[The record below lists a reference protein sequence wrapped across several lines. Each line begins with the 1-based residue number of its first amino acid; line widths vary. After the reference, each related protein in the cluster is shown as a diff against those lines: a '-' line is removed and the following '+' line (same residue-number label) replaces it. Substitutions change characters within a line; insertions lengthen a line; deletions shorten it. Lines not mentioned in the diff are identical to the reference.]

1 MYAVQTILNKI
12 QSSES
17 IDFGDLFNESLGLF
31 KKVWVQG
38 LLLQLFSILIML
50 PFIISLYLPY
60 FTLALD
66 GGINQ
71 TMGSTELSRALIE
84 EYGTS
89 LIWIYL
95 LILLV
100 SIVSSLLYLGFYR
113 IIKEMDH
120 GNPFVVTDFF
130 YFFKSPVLGKAI
142 VLLLAYT
149 GIAILAALLCFFPL
163 IYAIIPL
170 MFMLPVFVYNSHLS
184 TSEIIKVAFALGNK
198 KWGITFL
205 ILMLNIILFYA
216 VSFVTCGLGALFISC
231 FLYLPQY
238 IIYKKIIGFDTPES
252 VAQSIDS

>member
-1 MYAVQTILNKI
+1 MYAVQTLLSKI
-12 QSSES
+12 QASKS
-17 IDFGDLFNESLGLF
+17 IDFGDLFNESIAVF

-38 LLLQLFSILIML
+38 LLLQLFSIIIML
-50 PFIISLYLPY
+50 PFIISIYLPY
-60 FTLALD
+60 FTHLID
-66 GGINQ
+66 GNLNPSLV
-71 TMGSTELSRALIE
+71 STDLSRALIE

-95 LILLV
+95 LMFLA
-100 SIVSSLLYLGFYR
+100 SFVSSLLYLGFYR
-113 IIKEMDH
+113 IVKDMDH
-120 GNPFVVTDFF
+120 GNSFVMSDFF

-170 MFMLPVFVYNSHLS
+170 MFMLPVFAYNFHLS
-184 TSEIIKVAFALGNK
+184 TSEIIKVSFALGNK

-205 ILMLNIILFYA
+205 TLMLNMILFY
-216 VSFVTCGLGALFISC
+216 VISLVTCGIGSLFISC

-238 IIYKKIIGFDTPES
+238 IIYKKVIGFDPP
-252 VAQSIDS
+252 

>member
-1 MYAVQTILNKI
+1 MVDKLK
-12 QSSES
+12 S
-17 IDFGDLFNESLGLF
+17 
-31 KKVWVQG
+31 
-38 LLLQLFSILIML
+38 
-50 PFIISLYLPY
+50 
-60 FTLALD
+60 
-66 GGINQ
+66 
-71 TMGSTELSRALIE
+71 MGSTELSRALIE

-95 LILLV
+95 LIFVV

-238 IIYKKIIGFDTPES
+238 IIYKKVIGFDTPES

>member
-1 MYAVQTILNKI
+1 MYALQTLLNKI
-12 QSSES
+12 QTSKI
-17 IDFGDLFNESLGLF
+17 IDFGDLFNESLDLF

-66 GGINQ
+66 GGLNQ

-120 GNPFVVTDFF
+120 GNPFAVSDFF

-163 IYAIIPL
+163 IYAMIPL

-238 IIYKKIIGFDTPES
+238 IIYKKVIGFDTPES
-252 VAQSIDS
+252 VAQSIDL

>member
-238 IIYKKIIGFDTPES
+238 IIYKKVIGFDTPES
-252 VAQSIDS
+252 VTQSIDL

>member
-1 MYAVQTILNKI
+1 MYAVQTLLNKI
-12 QSSES
+12 QSSKT
-17 IDFGDLFNESLGLF
+17 IDFGELFNESFDLF

-66 GGINQ
+66 GGLNQ

-95 LILLV
+95 LIFLV
-100 SIVSSLLYLGFYR
+100 SILSSLLYLGFYR

-120 GNPFVVTDFF
+120 GNPFVVSDFF

-163 IYAIIPL
+163 IYAMIPL
-170 MFMLPVFVYNSHLS
+170 MFMLPVFAYNSHLS

-205 ILMLNIILFYA
+205 ILMLNMILFYV

-238 IIYKKIIGFDTPES
+238 IIYKKVIGFDTPKS
-252 VAQSIDS
+252 VAQSIDL

>member
-1 MYAVQTILNKI
+1 MV
-12 QSSES
+12 
-17 IDFGDLFNESLGLF
+17 
-31 KKVWVQG
+31 
-38 LLLQLFSILIML
+38 
-50 PFIISLYLPY
+50 
-60 FTLALD
+60 
-66 GGINQ
+66 GGIPSSFHICN
-71 TMGSTELSRALIE
+71 MV
-84 EYGTS
+84 
-89 LIWIYL
+89 YL

-238 IIYKKIIGFDTPES
+238 IIYKKVIGFDTPES